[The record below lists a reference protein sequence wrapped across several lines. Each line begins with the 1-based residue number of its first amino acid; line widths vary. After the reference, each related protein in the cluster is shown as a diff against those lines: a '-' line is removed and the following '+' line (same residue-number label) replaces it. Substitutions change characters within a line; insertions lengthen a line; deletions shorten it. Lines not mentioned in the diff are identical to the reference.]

1 MAGIGNNPNSPRQK
15 MINLMYLVFIA
26 MMALNVSSEVLDG
39 FVLVDDSL
47 QTSIGNTSSR
57 NDIISNE
64 LQTYYQ
70 ANPTKAEEWYN
81 KSIQVKKASDDIY
94 GYISDLKERIVKIAD
109 GKDGDVNNIRNK
121 DDLEAASRIMLAP
134 INGEGKKLRE
144 AVSSYRQAMAN
155 MVDDPNK
162 TAVIEATLSTQPPRQ
177 AGITQR
183 NWEEALFENM
193 PVAAAV
199 TLLTKL
205 QSDIRYAQGEVL
217 NNLLSSIDIGD
228 YRVNMIEAQ
237 VIPESQIVMRGSQYK
252 ANIVLSAIDST
263 KRPKVVVNGQELP
276 EANNGLFTVNT
287 GATGTFPIK
296 GYIEMPNSDG
306 SIQRHDFESQY
317 FVTEPNA
324 TVAPTLMNV
333 LYAGIVNPIRI
344 AVPGIPSGNITA
356 NMTNGAL
363 VRNGDLWDA
372 RPTTVGTEAIVSV
385 NARMADGRVVQM
397 ANTTFRVRA
406 LPDPLP
412 YLEYKDQ
419 NGNIRKF
426 RGGNIAKRSLVEADG
441 IMAAIDD
448 DILNIAFTV
457 IRFEIT
463 YPDSFGNMINEPTEG
478 GKFSERQKNY
488 IRGLAR
494 GKQFW
499 INRVVARGPDGI
511 ERTISPIE
519 VRVN

>member
-1 MAGIGNNPNSPRQK
+1 
-15 MINLMYLVFIA
+15 
-26 MMALNVSSEVLDG
+26 
-39 FVLVDDSL
+39 
-47 QTSIGNTSSR
+47 
-57 NDIISNE
+57 
-64 LQTYYQ
+64 
-70 ANPTKAEEWYN
+70 
-81 KSIQVKKASDDIY
+81 
-94 GYISDLKERIVKIAD
+94 
-109 GKDGDVNNIRNK
+109 
-121 DDLEAASRIMLAP
+121 
-134 INGEGKKLRE
+134 
-144 AVSSYRQAMAN
+144 

-162 TAVIEATLSTQPPRQ
+162 TAVIEATLSTQPPKQ
-177 AGITQR
+177 VGINQR
-183 NWEEALFENM
+183 NWEESLFENM
-193 PVAAAV
+193 PVAAAI
-199 TLLTKL
+199 TLLSKL

-217 NNLLSSIDIGD
+217 NNLLSSIDVGD
-228 YRVNMIEAQ
+228 YRVNIIEAQ

-263 KRPKVVVNGQELP
+263 KRPAIYINGQRLP
-276 EANNGLFTVNT
+276 DENKGLFTVNT

-306 SIQRHDFESQY
+306 SMLRRDFESQY

-333 LYAGIVNPIRI
+333 LYAGYTNPIRI

-356 NMTNGAL
+356 TMTNGAL
-363 VRNGDLWDA
+363 TRNGDLWDA
-372 RPTTVGTEAIVSV
+372 RPTTIGTEAIISV

-397 ANTTFRVRA
+397 ANTPFRVRA

-412 YLEYKDQ
+412 YIDYKDQ

-426 RGGNIAKRSLVEADG
+426 RGGNLAKRSLVEADG
-441 IMAAIDD
+441 ILAAIDD

-457 IRFEIT
+457 LRFEIS
-463 YPDSFGNMINEPTEG
+463 YPDSFGNMINEPVEG

-511 ERTISPIE
+511 DRTISPIE

>member
-1 MAGIGNNPNSPRQK
+1 MAVGNNPNSPRQK
-15 MINLMYLVFIA
+15 MINLMYIVFIA
-26 MMALNVSSEVLDG
+26 LMALNVSSEVLDG
-39 FVLVDDSL
+39 FGLVDDSL
-47 QTSIGNTSSR
+47 KTSISNTSNR
-57 NDIISNE
+57 NEIISNE

-70 ANPTKAEEWYN
+70 ANPAKAEEWYN
-81 KSIQVKKASDDIY
+81 KSIQVKKASDDLY
-94 GYISDLKERIVKIAD
+94 DYVSELKERIVKVSD
-109 GKDGDVNNIRNK
+109 GKDGDIENIRNK
-121 DDLEAASRIMLAP
+121 DDIEAASRIMLAP

-144 AVSSYRQAMAN
+144 AIASYRKAMSN
-155 MVDDPNK
+155 MVDDPGK
-162 TAVIEATLSTQPPRQ
+162 TAIIEATLSTEPPKQ
-177 AGITQR
+177 VGISRR
-183 NWEEALFENM
+183 NWEEYLFENV

-217 NNLLSSIDIGD
+217 NNLLSSIDVGD
-228 YRVNMIEAQ
+228 YRVNMIEAK

-263 KRPKVVVNGQELP
+263 KRPTVYVNGQKLP
-276 EANNGLFTVNT
+276 DENNGLFTVNT
-287 GATGTFPIK
+287 GATGTFPVK

-306 SIQRHDFESQY
+306 SIQRHNFESQY

-333 LYAGIVNPIRI
+333 LYAGYANPIRI

-356 NMTNGAL
+356 TMTNGTL
-363 VRNGDLWDA
+363 TRNGDVWNALPA
-372 RPTTVGTEAIVSV
+372 KIGTEAIISV
-385 NARMADGRVVQM
+385 NARMADGRMLQM
-397 ANTTFRVRA
+397 ANTPFRVRA

-412 YLEYKDQ
+412 YLEYTDP
-419 NGNIRKF
+419 NGNVRKF
-426 RGGNIAKRSLVEADG
+426 RGGNIAKRSLLEADG

-448 DILNIAFTV
+448 DILNIAFAV
-457 IRFEIT
+457 LRFEIT

-488 IRGLAR
+488 IRNLAR